1 MVEAAIVHEFTLA
14 LERIETSRKERGK
27 QIRSIP
33 VYSGAFRSIP
43 VYSRPF
49 PSQGSCSRPGRS
61 RRNSKVNDDL
71 EWVSGDEV
79 EQDDLKPGEVPADL
93 RMVGVK
99 VLRATFGVD
108 EKTIQKW
115 IQSEGLPVI
124 RIGGIVRFRVAD
136 VEDFIAR
143 HTEQAD
149 PATIHQLR

>member
-1 MVEAAIVHEFTLA
+1 MARCPCAPKGGSRTLDYGDADAWARATMVEAAIVHEFTLA

-79 EQDDLKPGEVPADL
+79 EQDD
-93 RMVGVK
+93 
-99 VLRATFGVD
+99 
-108 EKTIQKW
+108 
-115 IQSEGLPVI
+115 
-124 RIGGIVRFRVAD
+124 
-136 VEDFIAR
+136 
-143 HTEQAD
+143 
-149 PATIHQLR
+149 